1 MKLKQILFILT
12 LFVSFTGLAQVEFE
26 AKASREKL
34 GVNERLRID
43 FTMNQDGDNFNP
55 PDFRGFEVI
64 GGPNQSISQSF
75 VNGKRSFQKK
85 YSYYLQP
92 NGRGKFTIGQATIE
106 IEGQTYKT
114 PPIDVEVTAA
124 VDKPTD
130 GSNAEIIA
138 ADNIH
143 LVVNVSNRN
152 PYLNEGISI
161 EYRLYFSQEINVRQW
176 YPKDVPQYTDFWSQD
191 INISQYSVKED
202 LYKGDPYQYVTVK
215 KTVLYPQK
223 TGELK
228 IDPLTFTV
236 PVNVPSDRRDIFGRR
251 LYETVERTVASPS
264 TTINVK
270 ALPTKGKP
278 ANFTGAVG
286 SFDFK
291 VTSSKDQLN
300 ANESLQVKLQV
311 NGNGNLKLFQ
321 LPKLNLP
328 SSLEVYEPEHQ
339 ENVNTNMNGMYG
351 NISDSYTVVPQS
363 KGKYPINPVSFS
375 YFDPRSETYKTLT
388 SKEILIN
395 VENGPAR
402 VNAPVATTD
411 SNHIAKLP
419 VASAGKQFRY
429 IDLKPNLK
437 PKNSGEFFKSAG
449 FWTALVAPLLLIPIG
464 IVTGR
469 RRENSMSDVEGK
481 RSKKADKLAR
491 KYLSEARKNL
501 GDQKQ
506 FYESLERA
514 LHNYLKAKLS
524 IQTGEMSKE
533 KIKTL
538 LAQKG
543 VGEETV
549 NDFIGILESCE
560 FARYTP
566 TSNVAMQQDYDKAKK
581 TISELDKQ
589 L

>member
-114 PPIDVEVTAA
+114 PPIDVEVTEA

-130 GSNAEIIA
+130 GSNPEIIA

-143 LVVNVSNRN
+143 LVVKISNRN

-264 TTINVK
+264 TTIKVK
-270 ALPTKGKP
+270 ALPTEGKP

>member
-55 PDFRGFEVI
+55 PDFRGFKVI

-92 NGRGKFTIGQATIE
+92 NGRGNFTIGQATIE
-106 IEGQTYKT
+106 IQGQTYKT

-130 GSNAEIIA
+130 GSNPEIIA

-143 LVVNVSNRN
+143 LIVNVSNRN
-152 PYLNEGISI
+152 PYLNEGISV
-161 EYRLYFSQEINVRQW
+161 EYKLYFSKDVSVRQW
-176 YPKDVPQYTDFWSQD
+176 YAKDIPQYTDFWSQD
-191 INISQYSVKED
+191 INIPQYSVKED

-264 TTINVK
+264 TIINVK
-270 ALPTKGKP
+270 ALPTEGKP

-291 VTSSKDQLN
+291 VTNSKDQLD

-328 SSLEVYEPEHQ
+328 ASLEVYEPEHQ

-375 YFDPRSETYKTLT
+375 YFDPRSETYKTIT
-388 SKEILIN
+388 SRELLIN

-402 VNAPVATTD
+402 VNTPVTTAD
-411 SNHIAKLP
+411 SNSIAKQP

-429 IDLKPNLK
+429 IDLEPNLK

-464 IVTGR
+464 IITGK

-533 KIKTL
+533 KIKSL
-538 LAQKG
+538 LAEKG
-543 VGEETV
+543 VGAEAI
-549 NDFIGILESCE
+549 NSFIGILESCE

-566 TSNVAMQQDYDKAKK
+566 TSNVGMQQDYDKAKK

>member
-1 MKLKQILFILT
+1 M
-12 LFVSFTGLAQVEFE
+12 
-26 AKASREKL
+26 
-34 GVNERLRID
+34 
-43 FTMNQDGDNFNP
+43 
-55 PDFRGFEVI
+55 
-64 GGPNQSISQSF
+64 
-75 VNGKRSFQKK
+75 
-85 YSYYLQP
+85 
-92 NGRGKFTIGQATIE
+92 
-106 IEGQTYKT
+106 
-114 PPIDVEVTAA
+114 
-124 VDKPTD
+124 PT
-130 GSNAEIIA
+130 E
-138 ADNIH
+138 
-143 LVVNVSNRN
+143 
-152 PYLNEGISI
+152 
-161 EYRLYFSQEINVRQW
+161 
-176 YPKDVPQYTDFWSQD
+176 
-191 INISQYSVKED
+191 
-202 LYKGDPYQYVTVK
+202 
-215 KTVLYPQK
+215 
-223 TGELK
+223 
-228 IDPLTFTV
+228 
-236 PVNVPSDRRDIFGRR
+236 
-251 LYETVERTVASPS
+251 
-264 TTINVK
+264 
-270 ALPTKGKP
+270 GKP

-429 IDLKPNLK
+429 IDLEPNLK

>member
-55 PDFRGFEVI
+55 PDFRGFKVI

-92 NGRGKFTIGQATIE
+92 NGRGNFTIGQATIE
-106 IEGQTYKT
+106 IQGQTYKT
-114 PPIDVEVTAA
+114 PPIDVEITAA

-130 GSNAEIIA
+130 GSNPEIIA

-143 LVVNVSNRN
+143 LVVNVSDRT

-161 EYRLYFSQEINVRQW
+161 EYRLYFSQDVNVRQW

-191 INISQYSVKED
+191 IDIPQYSAKED

-264 TTINVK
+264 TIINVK
-270 ALPTKGKP
+270 ALPTEGKP

-291 VTSSKDQLN
+291 VTNSKDQLD

-328 SSLEVYEPEHQ
+328 ASLEVYEPEHQ

-375 YFDPRSETYKTLT
+375 YFDPRSETYKTIT
-388 SKEILIN
+388 SRELLIN

-402 VNAPVATTD
+402 VNTPVATAD
-411 SNHIAKLP
+411 SNSVSKQP

-429 IDLKPNLK
+429 IDLEPNLK

-449 FWTALVAPLLLIPIG
+449 FWTALIAPLLLIPIG

-469 RRENSMSDVEGK
+469 RRESSMSDVEGK

-524 IQTGEMSKE
+524 IRTGEMSKE
-533 KIKTL
+533 KIKSL
-538 LAQKG
+538 LAEKG
-543 VGEETV
+543 VGAETI
-549 NDFIGILESCE
+549 NSFIGILESCE

-566 TSNVAMQQDYDKAKK
+566 TSNVGMQQDYDKAKK

>member
-270 ALPTKGKP
+270 ALPTEGKP